1 MADPGVLKPV
11 GVHSFPVR
19 HVEGDHAIIEQLL
32 KRTNLG
38 WVGGGGYKQ
47 LNEVINDILILAF

>member
-19 HVEGDHAIIEQLL
+19 HEGDHAIIEQLL

-38 WVGGGGYKQ
+38 WVGGGY
-47 LNEVINDILILAF
+47 INNLMK

>member
-38 WVGGGGYKQ
+38 WVGGGY
-47 LNEVINDILILAF
+47 INNLMK